1 LSYDERRRITKPL
14 DKKISDIDYQ
24 IENKELE
31 IARTKDQMLREGL
44 NAFIQSLEEVK
55 KELKER
61 AKKLIDL

>member
-44 NAFIQSLEEVK
+44 NAFIQSLEVK